1 MYSYQLF
8 SFVLSVQIKLLY
20 LPAAVRYFSATLVTL
35 VLLHV
40 GMNNIHENT
49 RKLEEIYYS

>member
-1 MYSYQLF
+1 MYSYMLF

-20 LPAAVRYFSATLVTL
+20 LRAAVRYFSATLVTL
-35 VLLHV
+35 VLLLI
-40 GMNNIHENT
+40 GLKNIHENT